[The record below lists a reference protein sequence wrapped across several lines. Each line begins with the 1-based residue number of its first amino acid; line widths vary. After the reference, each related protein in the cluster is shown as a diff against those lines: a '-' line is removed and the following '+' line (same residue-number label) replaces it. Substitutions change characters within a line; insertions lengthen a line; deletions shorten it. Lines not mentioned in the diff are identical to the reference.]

1 MWIIVIFV
9 FFIIVAIVALKISNV
24 IINAMKGEVNQF
36 QLGLAQWIIPILV
49 SLLIFFI
56 VGLVISF
63 IKFIAG
69 LF

>member
-49 SLLIFFI
+49 SLLIFLI